1 MISKLLFWSD
11 TKTVVIIFSI
21 VIIIITI
28 TNIIVVVI
36 IIIIII
42 FIVGID
48 VVVKYDSPLNC
59 YSRVSLC
66 GCLVI
71 GYKCQEHITFILK
84 SL

>member
-21 VIIIITI
+21 VIIIIITI
-28 TNIIVVVI
+28 TIIIVVI
-36 IIIIII
+36 IIIII
-42 FIVGID
+42 FIIGID

-66 GCLVI
+66 RCLVI